1 MRLCLIPFLAGA
13 LVLPLAA
20 CDAGPSP
27 APEPASTVAAAP
39 ALPVVSPLLPE
50 QISTAELGGE
60 LGCAFAAPDFP
71 GPLLVA
77 SGMVSDPQ
85 GTAQA
90 VAGGDGLAVRMEA
103 VERGGFDGMINGAEF
118 AAKGFRYAVKPTG
131 EPAARHGGES
141 PPRPARLT
149 VTAPWGA
156 QTVLRGEWTC
166 GP

>member
-1 MRLCLIPFLAGA
+1 MRPCLLPFLTPLLA
-13 LVLPLAA
+13 LAA
-20 CDAGPSP
+20 CDGGATTAPAPSP
-27 APEPASTVAAAP
+27 TPAATP
-39 ALPVVSPLLPE
+39 TKPVVAPLLPE
-50 QISTAELGGE
+50 QIATAELGGE
-60 LGCAFAAPDFP
+60 LGCAFATADMP

-77 SGMVSDPQ
+77 SGMVSDPE

-90 VAGGDGLAVRMEA
+90 VAGGDGVPLRMEA

-118 AAKGFRYAVKPTG
+118 AAKGFRYAVKLTG
-131 EPAARHGGES
+131 EPAAQGGES

-156 QTVLRGEWTC
+156 QAVVAGEWTC